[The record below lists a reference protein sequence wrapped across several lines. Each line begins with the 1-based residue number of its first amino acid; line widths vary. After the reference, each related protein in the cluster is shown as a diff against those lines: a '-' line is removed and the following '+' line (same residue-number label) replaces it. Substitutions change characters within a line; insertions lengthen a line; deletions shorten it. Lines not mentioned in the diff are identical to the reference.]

1 MTEVRLD
8 PLQLGELEL
17 MRAGAYGP
25 ALRYEL
31 PTKGAHRPTLLLRD
45 GRPGPA
51 LTLLDREATPFARVR
66 VLETAADARGTWVGG
81 LVEMLKEPAAP
92 LFAEL
97 RPAALPEPLSDATL
111 LLGQRGT
118 GLDGT
123 VIVVDRGDASALT
136 QAVHGLRADGL
147 QVKVLPEPAASHVP
161 EGEREHLLEHLASVV
176 IASNVRAILGEQRP
190 PGNGVVI
197 LFTGLS
203 GAGKST
209 IARQLTSR
217 LRAETNQR
225 VTLLDGDEAR
235 TVLSSGLGYSRQDR
249 ERNVR
254 RLGWVAAQISA
265 HGGIAICA
273 PIAPYDATR
282 QEVRAMA
289 SRVGRFLLVHVATPL
304 EVCEQRDHKGLYSKA
319 RAGEIAE
326 FTGVTDPYEEPTDA
340 DVTVGAAGESVDA
353 ATASIVTT
361 LLGSGESS
369 YVI

>member
-8 PLQLGELEL
+8 HLQLGELEL

-31 PTKGAHRPTLLLRD
+31 PDKGAHRPTLLIHE
-45 GRPGPA
+45 GQPGPT
-51 LTLLDREATPFARVR
+51 LVLLDRESTPIARVR
-66 VLETAADARGTWVGG
+66 VLETTADARGTWVGG
-81 LVEMLKEPAAP
+81 LVEMLKEPATRP
-92 LFAEL
+92 FPEL

-111 LLGQRGT
+111 LLGQRGSH
-118 GLDGT
+118 LDGT
-123 VIVVDRGDASALT
+123 VIVVDRGDADRLT
-136 QAVHGLRADGL
+136 QSVQGLRADGL
-147 QVKVLPEPAASHVP
+147 DVRVLPEPAAIHVP

-176 IASNVRAILGEQRP
+176 FASNVRAILGEQRP
-190 PGNGVVI
+190 PGNGIVI

-209 IARQLTSR
+209 IARQLTRR
-217 LRAETNQR
+217 LRAETSQR

-254 RLGWVAAQISA
+254 RLGWVASQISA

-282 QEVRAMA
+282 QEVRSMA
-289 SRVGRFLLVHVATPL
+289 ARVGRFLLVHVATPL

-319 RAGEIAE
+319 RTGEIAE
-326 FTGVTDPYEEPTDA
+326 FTGVSDPYEAPADA
-340 DVTVGAAGESVDA
+340 DVVVGADGESVED
-353 ATASIVTT
+353 ATARIVTT

-369 YVI
+369 YMI